1 MIKID
6 HKGRIKQNELVL
18 LYDGICV
25 FCESYMLFL
34 MKRERKG
41 HVRFAAL
48 QSEFGKMVLSQLES
62 QGIKDLDSVVL
73 IDSNGEVLIKSDVGL
88 TLSKKM
94 NGIWPLAQV
103 FFVLP
108 KGFRDR
114 VYDWIA
120 RNRYDWFGKKEVC
133 EIPSAADKK
142 RFLE

>member
-1 MIKID
+1 
-6 HKGRIKQNELVL
+6 
-18 LYDGICV
+18 
-25 FCESYMLFL
+25 
-34 MKRERKG
+34 
-41 HVRFAAL
+41 
-48 QSEFGKMVLSQLES
+48 MVLSQLES
-62 QGIKDLDSVVL
+62 QGIKDLDSAVL
-73 IDSNGEVLIKSDVGL
+73 IDSNGEVLINSDVGL

-94 NGIWPLAQV
+94 NGLWPLAQV